1 MQSWSRNPSLLKNTP
16 IFCLGTTRFTA
27 SEAQQTG
34 IHMVTK
40 VLKAG
45 AADVV
50 GAHVEP
56 MWFHRLEK
64 KKTAVL
70 QVIELIMLSRLV
82 YVYVVLHIYSRI
94 YNHIYY

>member
-64 KKTAVL
+64 K
-70 QVIELIMLSRLV
+70 
-82 YVYVVLHIYSRI
+82 
-94 YNHIYY
+94 NHAFKAGLCLRRFAHLFKNI